1 MLRACSRFERWDDK
15 RARHFCIVCLV
26 VFYWSISSNKCAHFT
41 LQGAPCLRQVELS
54 WTLKFGRVPVQWMKA
69 AKPRALFVGESQ
81 KSNWDLRTPVLKFLH
96 PMSYVKPI
104 TFRVSQKSKNKQMK
118 SQKKQDFGSPYPI
131 TFFVLL
137 FFIYCHCFYYSYLLG
152 AAVLPCFQRRRVDVG
167 VDVGCWSAGLM
178 MLLYVSVSQLSRKLL
193 PNFPPFAC
201 PCCRSSSGGRNRVS
215 K

>member
-15 RARHFCIVCLV
+15 RARHFWIVCLV

-81 KSNWDLRTPVLKFLH
+81 KSNGDLRTPAKNQRTNKWNH
-96 PMSYVKPI
+96 K
-104 TFRVSQKSKNKQMK
+104 KNKISDPHTQ
-118 SQKKQDFGSPYPI
+118 SPFL
-131 TFFVLL
+131 FFY

>member
-15 RARHFCIVCLV
+15 RARHFWIVCLV

-81 KSNWDLRTPVLKFLH
+81 KSNGDLRTPA
-96 PMSYVKPI
+96 
-104 TFRVSQKSKNKQMK
+104 KNQRTNKWNHK
-118 SQKKQDFGSPYPI
+118 KKQDFGSPYPI

-137 FFIYCHCFYYSYLLG
+137 FLYLLSLFLLFISFG
-152 AAVLPCFQRRRVDVG
+152 CSRASVLPTAKSW
-167 VDVGCWSAGLM
+167 CWGWCWVL
-178 MLLYVSVSQLSRKLL
+178 K
-193 PNFPPFAC
+193 
-201 PCCRSSSGGRNRVS
+201 CRSDDVAVCFC
-215 K
+215 